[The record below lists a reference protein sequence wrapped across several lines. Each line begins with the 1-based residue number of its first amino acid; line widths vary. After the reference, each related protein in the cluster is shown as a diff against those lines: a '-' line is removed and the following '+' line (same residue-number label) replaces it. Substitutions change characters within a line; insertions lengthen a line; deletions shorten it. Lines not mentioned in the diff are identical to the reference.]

1 MFSKGHRYLYEGC
14 GSVFMMRERKNMI
27 INSEETT
34 REHPLKGRVPWLCM
48 GLLLVLT
55 AVGLT
60 SCYYRPYAAVAQPAP
75 AVRNG
80 NSSLPLTQL
89 YFYPNKGQ
97 TVEQQSR
104 DHYECY
110 NWAVKMTG
118 FDPGQSAIPR
128 NQRVSVVPM
137 PPPGWDT
144 ITMSITGAVLGALI
158 GGPYHAGEGAL
169 IGATGGAIVGAAS
182 DVARQESARQMGEAY
197 NAQTHTQDAQLAG
210 QASHFRR
217 AMSACMEGRGYTVR

>member
-1 MFSKGHRYLYEGC
+1 MVLNR
-14 GSVFMMRERKNMI
+14 RETAGK
-27 INSEETT
+27 
-34 REHPLKGRVPWLCM
+34 HPLRGRASRLCL
-48 GLLLVLT
+48 GILLVLS
-55 AVGLT
+55 AGGMT
-60 SCYYRPYAAVAQPAP
+60 SCYYRPYPVAVQPVPAA
-75 AVRNG
+75 NG

-118 FDPGQSAIPR
+118 FDPGRSAIPM

-158 GGPYHAGEGAL
+158 GGPHHAGEGAL
-169 IGATGGAIVGAAS
+169 IGAAGGALVGAAS
-182 DVARQESARQMGEAY
+182 DVARQESARQMEEAY
-197 NAQTHTQDAQLAG
+197 NAQGLTPDGQLAG
-210 QASHFRR
+210 QASRFRR